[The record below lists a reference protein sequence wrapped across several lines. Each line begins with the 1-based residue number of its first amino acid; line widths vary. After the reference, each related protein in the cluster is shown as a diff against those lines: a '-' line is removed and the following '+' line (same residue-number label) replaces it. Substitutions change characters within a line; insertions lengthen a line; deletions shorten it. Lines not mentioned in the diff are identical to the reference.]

1 MVDKAT
7 CWACWVENTSKCQRE
22 HHTLLFPFE
31 TCWGWAQSSVRQHF
45 RVQWLASSSPVAV
58 WSRATEELFDVVIQK
73 YVSLVVSLINQDVCG
88 IECIYSTSGIA
99 DDLWLVMQSEMF
111 KSTSSNTTLVLR
123 QLMLFPDCLCC
134 HCFNDFF
141 PFSSPCPVLALIAH
155 LLQPVFKWQ
164 VIFAW
169 WGKDSFLNVF
179 EPEVLKTQSGIKGH
193 HATSR

>member
-1 MVDKAT
+1 M
-7 CWACWVENTSKCQRE
+7 
-22 HHTLLFPFE
+22 
-31 TCWGWAQSSVRQHF
+31 
-45 RVQWLASSSPVAV
+45 AV

-134 HCFNDFF
+134 HCFDDFF
-141 PFSSPCPVLALIAH
+141 LFAMSSFGFDCTFVAACVQIASNICMVRERLFSEC
-155 LLQPVFKWQ
+155 F
-164 VIFAW
+164 
-169 WGKDSFLNVF
+169 
-179 EPEVLKTQSGIKGH
+179 
-193 HATSR
+193 